1 MDDLKECPFCGGK
14 DIRFMGYS
22 GMYQNSH
29 CECKDC
35 HTIGP
40 AVFVDDGKAATEAWN
55 RRAVP
60 QANAEQDAQDK
71 IDAARYRSWRLA
83 VITGDEEMVDRVAD
97 ALPNSE
103 DEYPTA
109 EQWDAAVDAAI
120 RAASNA
126 ASEVKNG

>member
-1 MDDLKECPFCGGK
+1 MDDLKECREEFEAWHGKTFCWMSRP
-14 DIRFMGYS
+14 DIIDSSRYAD
-22 GMYQNSH
+22 QRTQ
-29 CECKDC
+29 ERWE
-35 HTIGP
+35 TWQ
-40 AVFVDDGKAATEAWN
+40 AAWN